1 MCITNQEI
9 SIKNMNSSDRNELC
23 KFIQYELFSSSTLN
37 ISSIPG
43 ELIMGKIHPR
53 NVLHIGLTLVII
65 IRA

>member
-1 MCITNQEI
+1 
-9 SIKNMNSSDRNELC
+9 MNSSDRNEF

-37 ISSIPG
+37 INSIPG

-53 NVLHIGLTLVII
+53 NVSHIGLTLVII